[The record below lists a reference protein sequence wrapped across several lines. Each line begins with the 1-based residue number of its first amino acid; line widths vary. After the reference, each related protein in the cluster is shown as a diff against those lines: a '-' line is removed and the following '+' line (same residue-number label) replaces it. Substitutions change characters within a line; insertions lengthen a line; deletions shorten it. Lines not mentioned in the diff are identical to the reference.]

1 MRVEGGAT
9 FHHDGMRRTG
19 IDLMPYRRPLCL
31 LLLAMAVVAGA
42 CGSSQKDAANESGPV
57 TIQFWHAMTAAP
69 ESTLVALTDRFN
81 ASQDRVKVQLVYQG
95 GYQDIINKYLASV
108 KGGQVP
114 ALMQVDDVGTQLMVD
129 SQTITPVQDF
139 IDAENYDLS
148 DYVPRVLDYYRLGGR
163 LYSMPWNVSNPV
175 LYYNKKAFRD
185 AGLDPDR
192 PPRTLEEI
200 TQYSE
205 KLLRRDD
212 SGRITR
218 HGIVLEISPWYVEQ
232 MLAKHGDLYVNNGN
246 GRDGRATEAVFNGD
260 AGKAIFRWWA
270 DMVRSGLAL
279 NVGENR
285 AGIEDFL
292 AIGAGRAVMTFWS
305 SAALRSIADVLAS
318 GQFPDIELGVGELPS
333 LAGGNGGILVG
344 GGSLWIIARRPE
356 AEQRAAWEF
365 IKYLLEP
372 EQQAEWYAGSGY
384 VPVRISA
391 TELPAAKQVEAK
403 YPEFRIALE
412 QLRNAPSTRASQ
424 GALMGAFPQV
434 RDAIQRGMEDM
445 LLNNRDP
452 AEAADRAAREATKEI
467 QDYNRRV
474 GD

>member
-1 MRVEGGAT
+1 MRL
-9 FHHDGMRRTG
+9 R
-19 IDLMPYRRPLCL
+19 
-31 LLLAMAVVAGA
+31 
-42 CGSSQKDAANESGPV
+42 
-57 TIQFWHAMTAAP
+57 IQ
-69 ESTLVALTDRFN
+69 R
-81 ASQDRVKVQLVYQG
+81 
-95 GYQDIINKYLASV
+95 
-108 KGGQVP
+108 
-114 ALMQVDDVGTQLMVD
+114 
-129 SQTITPVQDF
+129 
-139 IDAENYDLS
+139 
-148 DYVPRVLDYYRLGGR
+148 
-163 LYSMPWNVSNPV
+163 
-175 LYYNKKAFRD
+175 
-185 AGLDPDR
+185 LDPDAFL
-192 PPRTLEEI
+192 P
-200 TQYSE
+200 QYA
-205 KLLRRDD
+205 
-212 SGRITR
+212 
-218 HGIVLEISPWYVEQ
+218 HGCDE
-232 MLAKHGDLYVNNGN
+232 
-246 GRDGRATEAVFNGD
+246 D
-260 AGKAIFRWWA
+260 AGMDLRALADTVLHPGVPAAVPTGIAIELPPGFEAQVRP
-270 DMVRSGLAL
+270 RSGLAL

-344 GGSLWIIARRPE
+344 GGSLWIVARRPE

-384 VPVRISA
+384 VPIRISA

-403 YPEFRIALE
+403 YPEFRIALD